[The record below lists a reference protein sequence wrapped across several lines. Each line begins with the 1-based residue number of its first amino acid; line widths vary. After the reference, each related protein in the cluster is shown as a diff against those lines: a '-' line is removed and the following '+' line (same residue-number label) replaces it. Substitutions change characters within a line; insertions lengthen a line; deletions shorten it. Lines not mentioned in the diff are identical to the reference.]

1 VSDADGARPLVAVVV
16 GLATGGTARHA
27 GMIAEGCRRAGL
39 PVLAFG
45 PAAARA
51 AFRAGTDA
59 LPAESGQAAA
69 ISYSDVEIAD
79 RPSPARDLRT
89 VMTLRR
95 LLRRDRPDIVH
106 AHGLRAGAFAALALL
121 GTGRPPGR
129 SDEGQIRRQLP
140 DDPDDRRGASIRL
153 AVGVGPGPGRDPSVD
168 APRDPRPA
176 LVVTVHNAPPPGR
189 AARLIYGALE
199 LICARRADA
208 VLCVSPDLAARMRR
222 LGVSEPGLAVVP
234 ALDGPPPG
242 ADAVARAAAG
252 LRAAAGPESGGAVD
266 QPVVLAVGRL
276 AAQKGYDTLLA
287 AAADWQRRDP
297 VPILAIAGEGPLASE
312 LAATAARTGVG
323 LVQLG
328 QRDDVPALLAAA
340 DVYVLPSQWE
350 GQPLILQEALRA
362 GRPIVA
368 TRVGGIP
375 GMTGEGAAILV
386 PPGDA
391 ARLAEAVAA
400 VLDDP
405 GRAAGLAAA
414 ARARAATLPT
424 AADAVAAA
432 LSVYRR
438 LAVRR

>member
-1 VSDADGARPLVAVVV
+1 MSDADGYMPLVAVVV

-45 PAAARA
+45 PAAAQA

-69 ISYSDVEIAD
+69 ISYSDVEVAD

-89 VMTLRR
+89 VRTLRR

-121 GTGRPPGR
+121 GTGRAPGR
-129 SDEGQIRRQLP
+129 SDERQIRRQLP

-168 APRDPRPA
+168 AARDPRPA
-176 LVVTVHNAPPPGR
+176 LVVTVHNAPPQGR
-189 AARLIYGALE
+189 ATRLIYGALE

-208 VLCVSPDLAARMRR
+208 VLCVSPDLAGRMRR

-234 ALDGPPPG
+234 ALDSPPPG
-242 ADAVARAAAG
+242 ADAVARAAAD
-252 LRAAAGPESGGAVD
+252 LRGAAPDSGGAVAR
-266 QPVVLAVGRL
+266 PVVLAVGRL

-297 VPILAIAGEGPLASE
+297 SPILAIAGEGPLAGE
-312 LAATAARTGVG
+312 LAATAARTGVD
-323 LVQLG
+323 LVLLG

-414 ARARAATLPT
+414 AQARAATLPT

-432 LSVYRR
+432 LAVYRR